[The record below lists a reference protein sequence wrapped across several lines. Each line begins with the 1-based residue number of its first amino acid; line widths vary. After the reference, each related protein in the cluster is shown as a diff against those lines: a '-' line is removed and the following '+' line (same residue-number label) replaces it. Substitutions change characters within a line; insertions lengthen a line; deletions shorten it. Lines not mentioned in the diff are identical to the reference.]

1 MPANRKAVLLCAAR
15 VCLGRAPLS
24 DARGEVYVAS
34 PWLYNLAALHLK
46 AGRKALLPGT
56 PEQFAPRLRRQ

>member
-1 MPANRKAVLLCAAR
+1 VPANRKAVSLCAAR
-15 VCLGRAPLS
+15 VLGEGAVER
-24 DARGEVYVAS
+24 RGGEVYVAS